1 MRRLIEIATE
11 RRITIVMLMVAIAL
25 FGLVSLS
32 RLKLNLLPDISYP
45 TVTIR
50 TELTGAAPV
59 EIENLLTKPIEEA
72 VGVIRNVRLVRSVS
86 RSGQSDVTL
95 EFLWGTDMDIAGV
108 DVREKLDILELPLEA
123 SRPLLLRFD
132 PSSEPIMR
140 LGLMYANDSV
150 ADQASVDARL
160 KSLRRLA
167 EDRIKTDLEA
177 EEGTAAVKVSG
188 GLEDEIEIRV
198 DQQKLSQLG
207 ISIDQ
212 IAARIRAENVN
223 LSGGR
228 LEEGDQRFLVR
239 TLNEFATVDEMRDA
253 IVAYVMDRPVYLRD
267 VATVNRGYKERE
279 AITRVRGRESVEL
292 AIYKEGDAN
301 TVQVASRIASRLE
314 RVNESLPEDIE
325 LTTIHDQS
333 KFISSSVNDVRN
345 AAIFGGIIA
354 IIVLY
359 GFLRD
364 SRATTITSIAIPVS
378 VIGTFL
384 LMYLNNVSLNI
395 MSLGGI
401 ALAVGMLVDNSIVV
415 LENIVRKKERGEG
428 ILEAAQNGTSE
439 VAGAVVAATLTTI
452 AVFFPMVF
460 ISGIAGQLFRDQAL
474 TVTFALVFSLIV
486 ALTLIPMLAS
496 LGTGNRY
503 RNDRESTPAGWFTRG
518 VAFVIRMLGVVFA
531 GLKWL
536 FWVVLWVP
544 TWLLQR
550 LHRAVADVYPGMLRW
565 SLHHRLAVIAGAV
578 LIFVATMLLIPRL
591 GTELIPQLSQGE
603 FNVDL
608 RLPPGAPLAETDRA
622 IQTAQGAT
630 KNISS
635 IALDYSVAGT
645 GNRLDAN
652 PVDAGDNTGTL
663 SIALKP
669 GSDRNEENAAMDV
682 MRAELARLP
691 GVQYEFS
698 RPALM
703 TFASP
708 LQIEIAGYDLDGLA
722 RVSGLV
728 VQQLSASDRFTDI
741 KTTVERGNPE
751 IQIVFDQERAATL
764 GLAVRD
770 IADRVVANVRG
781 ELATRYTWRDKKI
794 DVMVR
799 SVDTRQSSI
808 DEIRRLIVNPASERP
823 VSLDAVAQIT
833 VSQGPAEIRRV
844 AQERVAII
852 TANVAYGDLGA
863 AALEAGEIIGRT
875 PMPNGITAIVSGQSE
890 EMQESFQS
898 MQFALALAIFL
909 VYLVMASQFESLVH
923 PFVILFTIPLA
934 LVGAVLALFITGT
947 TINIVALIG
956 VIMLAGIVVNNA
968 IVLVDLINQ
977 LRSQG
982 KDRIDAIMEAGQ
994 ARLRPI
1000 LMTSLTTALG
1010 LLPMAVGFGE
1020 GAEVRAPMAITVIGG
1035 LLVSTFLTLLVIP
1048 VVYSLMDRKRW
1059 PASDS
1064 IAAARQPAQ

>member
-11 RRITIVMLMVAIAL
+11 RRVTVVMLMVAIVL
-25 FGLVSLS
+25 FGMVSLS
-32 RLKLNLLPDISYP
+32 RLKLNLLPDLSYP
-45 TVTIR
+45 TVTVR

-59 EIENLLTKPIEEA
+59 EVENLLTKPIEEA

-95 EFLWGTDMDIAGV
+95 EFLWGTDMDLAGV
-108 DVREKLDILELPLEA
+108 DVREKLDILTLPLEA

-132 PSSEPIMR
+132 PSSEPIIR
-140 LGLMYANDSV
+140 LGLLYKEDAVGLAES
-150 ADQASVDARL
+150 AEARL

-228 LEEGDQRFLVR
+228 LEEGNQRFLVR
-239 TLNEFATVDEMRDA
+239 TLNEFQSVDEMRDA
-253 IVAYVMDRPVYLRD
+253 IVAYVADRPVYLRD
-267 VATVNRGYKERE
+267 VATVERGYKERE

-292 AIYKEGDAN
+292 AVYKEGDAN
-301 TVQVASRIASRLE
+301 TVQVASRIAARLATLK
-314 RVNESLPEDIE
+314 ESLPEEIE
-325 LTTIHDQS
+325 VITIYDQS
-333 KFISSSVNDVRN
+333 KFISASVNDVRN
-345 AAIFGGIIA
+345 AAILGGIIA

-359 GFLRD
+359 GFLGD
-364 SRATTITSIAIPVS
+364 ARATTITGIAIPVS

-384 LMYLNNVSLNI
+384 LMYLNNISLNI

-415 LENIVRKKERGEG
+415 LENIVRKKEQGEG
-428 ILEAAQNGTSE
+428 IVDAARHGTTE

-474 TVTFALVFSLIV
+474 TVTFALVFSLLV

-496 LGTGNRY
+496 LGADNRY
-503 RNDRESTPAGWFTRG
+503 HNVSETTPPGWFTRV
-518 VAFVIRMLGVVFA
+518 VAFVVRMLGFVFA

-536 FWVVLWVP
+536 FWAILWVP
-544 TWLLQR
+544 SWLLQR
-550 LHRAVADVYPGMLRW
+550 LYRMIAAVYPSLLRW
-565 SLHHRLAVIAGAV
+565 SLHHRLAVILVAALVFAG
-578 LIFVATMLLIPRL
+578 TMSLIPRL

-608 RLPPGAPLAETDRA
+608 RLAPGAPLAETDRA
-622 IQTAQGAT
+622 IQAAQSAT
-630 KNISS
+630 DGIAAV
-635 IALDYSVAGT
+635 ALDYSVAGT

-663 SIALKP
+663 SIALQA
-669 GSDRNEENAAMDV
+669 GAGRVEENATMEA
-682 MRAELARLP
+682 MRAELSRLP

-703 TFASP
+703 SFASP
-708 LQIEIAGYDLDGLA
+708 LQIEISGYDLEGLS
-722 RVSGLV
+722 RVSGMV
-728 VQQLSASDRFTDI
+728 VQEMSASERFTDI

-751 IQIVFDQERAATL
+751 IQIVFDQERAAKL

-770 IADRVVANVRG
+770 IANRVVANVRG

-794 DVMVR
+794 DVLVR
-799 SVDTRQSSI
+799 SIDTRQSSI
-808 DEIRRLIVNPASERP
+808 EEIRRLIVNPASDRP
-823 VSLDAVAQIT
+823 VSLDAVADIS

-852 TANVAYGDLGA
+852 TANLAYGDLGA
-863 AALEAGEIIGRT
+863 AAMEAGSILNRT
-875 PMPNGITAIVSGQSE
+875 PMPDGITALVSGQSE

-909 VYLVMASQFESLVH
+909 VYLIMASQFESLIH

-934 LVGAVLALFITGT
+934 LVGAVLALFVTGT

-977 LRSQG
+977 LRAEG
-982 KDRIDAIMEAGQ
+982 KERIEAIMEAGA

-1010 LLPMAVGFGE
+1010 LLPMAVGVGE

-1035 LLVSTFLTLLVIP
+1035 LLVSTFLTLVVIP
-1048 VVYSLMDRKRW
+1048 VVYSLMDRKQW
-1059 PASDS
+1059 PAVP
-1064 IAAARQPAQ
+1064 AAAQAAQ

>member
-11 RRITIVMLMVAIAL
+11 RRVTVVMLIVAVGL
-25 FGLVSLS
+25 FGMVSLS
-32 RLKLNLLPDISYP
+32 RLNLNLLPDVSYP

-59 EIENLLTKPIEEA
+59 EVENLVTKPIEES

-95 EFLWGTDMDIAGV
+95 EFLWGTDMDVAGV
-108 DVREKLDILELPLEA
+108 EVREKLDLLFLPLEA

-132 PSSEPIMR
+132 PSSEPIVR
-140 LGLMYANDSV
+140 LGLQYKEPA
-150 ADQASVDARL
+150 QAAESAEARL

-188 GLEDEIEIRV
+188 GLEDEIQIQV

-207 ISIDQ
+207 IGIEEV
-212 IAARIRAENVN
+212 AERIRAENVN

-239 TLNEFATVDEMRDA
+239 TLNEFESVSEFSDA
-253 IVAYVMDRPVYLRD
+253 IVAYVAGRPVYLRD
-267 VATVNRGYKERE
+267 IATVERGYKERE

-301 TVQVASRIASRLE
+301 TVQVANRLE
-314 RVNESLPEDIE
+314 ERLDRVRESLPGDIE
-325 LTTIHDQS
+325 LVKIYDQS
-333 KFISSSVNDVRN
+333 RFISSAVDNVKN
-345 AAIFGGIIA
+345 AAFIGGIFA

-364 SRATTITSIAIPVS
+364 SRSTTIVGIAIPVS

-384 LMYLNNVSLNI
+384 LMYTNDISLNI

-415 LENIVRKKERGEG
+415 LENIVRKREQGEG
-428 ILEAAQNGTSE
+428 IVEAAKNGTSE
-439 VAGAVVAATLTTI
+439 VASAVVAATLTTI

-474 TVTFALVFSLIV
+474 TVTFALIFSLIV
-486 ALTLIPMLAS
+486 SLTVIPMLSS
-496 LGTGNRY
+496 LGAGSRYTGENEDQPPGR
-503 RNDRESTPAGWFTRG
+503 FTRVVAAIVRAFG
-518 VAFVIRMLGVVFA
+518 FAFVGVR
-531 GLKWL
+531 WL
-536 FWVVLWVP
+536 FWALLWLP
-544 TWLLQR
+544 TQFFQR
-550 LHRAVADVYPGMLRW
+550 LYGAIAAVYPALLRW
-565 SLHHRLAVIAGAV
+565 SLNHRATVVVSAAVIFAGSMALV
-578 LIFVATMLLIPRL
+578 PRL

-608 RLPPGAPLAETDRA
+608 RLPPGATLAETDRA
-622 IQTAQGAT
+622 IQAAQRAT
-630 KNISS
+630 QEIDVV
-635 IALDYSVAGT
+635 ALDYSVAGT

-663 SIALKP
+663 SIALTP
-669 GSDRNEENAAMDV
+669 GAGRDAENATMDAMR
-682 MRAELARLP
+682 RALSGVP

-698 RPALM
+698 RPSLLS
-703 TFASP
+703 FSSP
-708 LQIEIAGYDLDGLA
+708 LQIEISGYDLEQLA
-722 RVSGLV
+722 LVSQAV
-728 VQQLSASDRFTDI
+728 LSQMANDDRFADI
-741 KTTVERGNPE
+741 RTTVENGNPE
-751 IQIVFDQERAATL
+751 IQIVFDQERAAKL

-770 IADRVVANVRG
+770 IADRIVANVRG
-781 ELATRYTWRDKKI
+781 EVATRYTWRDRKI
-794 DVMVR
+794 DVLVR

-808 DEIRRLIVNPASERP
+808 DEVRQLIVNPESPRP
-823 VSLDAVAQIT
+823 VTLEAVAT
-833 VSQGPAEIRRV
+833 VDVARGPAEIRRV

-863 AALEAGEIIGRT
+863 AAAAAGRIIDRT
-875 PMPNGITAIVSGQSE
+875 PMPSGINATVSGQSE
-890 EMQESFQS
+890 EMQESFTS

-909 VYLVMASQFESLVH
+909 VYLVMASQFESLIH

-934 LVGAVLALFITGT
+934 LVGAVLALFVTGT
-947 TINIVALIG
+947 TINIVAFIG

-977 LRSQG
+977 LRARG
-982 KDRIDAIMEAGQ
+982 KARSDAIMEAGI

-1010 LLPMAVGFGE
+1010 LLPMALGFGE
-1020 GAEVRAPMAITVIGG
+1020 GSEVRTPMAITVIGG
-1035 LLVSTFLTLLVIP
+1035 LLVSTLLTLLVIP
-1048 VVYSLMDRKRW
+1048 VVYSLLDRKRW
-1059 PASDS
+1059 PATVA
-1064 IAAARQPAQ
+1064 IAATQSQS